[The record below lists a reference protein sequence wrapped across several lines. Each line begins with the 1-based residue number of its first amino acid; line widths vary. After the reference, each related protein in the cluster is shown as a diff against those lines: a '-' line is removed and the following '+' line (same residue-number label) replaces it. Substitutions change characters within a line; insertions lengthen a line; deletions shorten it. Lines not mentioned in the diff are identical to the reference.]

1 MDELE
6 LLKKDWKRR
15 ENSFEQVTESE
26 IYKMLHRKSS
36 SLVKWILIVSILEV
50 LFWIVISVLF
60 KTDDSLKAIKPNNV
74 LSVFEIVSYLNYGVI
89 AGFIYVF
96 YRNYVKISTT
106 ASTKTLMQAILRTRK
121 TVQYYVYYNLA
132 ILTISIIAG
141 FIMAFRFSSDLD
153 ALQQKM
159 AGDMRYM
166 IFTLVIMVI
175 VVLLAVGVFWLFYRL
190 LYGIMLKRLYANYKE
205 VEKIDY

>member
-141 FIMAFRFSSDLD
+141 FIMAFSFSSDLD

>member
-1 MDELE
+1 YGSECEGKNEQDKGQIAKIIKSVIMDELE

-96 YRNYVKISTT
+96 YRN
-106 ASTKTLMQAILRTRK
+106 
-121 TVQYYVYYNLA
+121 
-132 ILTISIIAG
+132 
-141 FIMAFRFSSDLD
+141 
-153 ALQQKM
+153 
-159 AGDMRYM
+159 
-166 IFTLVIMVI
+166 
-175 VVLLAVGVFWLFYRL
+175 
-190 LYGIMLKRLYANYKE
+190 
-205 VEKIDY
+205 